1 MIFFLLYT
9 FILHISY
16 RLFFTC
22 TCISL
27 LSDVQKCSFTY
38 NYLHKQLTDIY
49 LISSFEDNEA
59 TKNAVSKI
67 YVGYSGFFHQ

>member
-1 MIFFLLYT
+1 MLAIGCFLLVQNV
-9 FILHISY
+9 L
-16 RLFFTC
+16 TC

-27 LSDVQKCSFTY
+27 QKCSFTY

-59 TKNAVSKI
+59 TKNAVS
-67 YVGYSGFFHQ
+67 